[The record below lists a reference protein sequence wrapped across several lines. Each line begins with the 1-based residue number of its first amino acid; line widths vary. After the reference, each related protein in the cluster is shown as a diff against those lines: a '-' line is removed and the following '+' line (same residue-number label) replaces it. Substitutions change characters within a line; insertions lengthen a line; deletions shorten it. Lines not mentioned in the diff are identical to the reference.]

1 VCGHQHGRVEQ
12 IWNVTQTKPL
22 HALNGHNGVVETV
35 KFNEIRIVSGATDNT
50 VRYYN

>member
-1 VCGHQHGRVEQ
+1 LAEQ

-22 HALNGHNGVVETV
+22 HALNGHNGVVEAV

-50 VRYYN
+50 VRYYTI